1 MVELL
6 AQESGGGSLVAF
18 APLLLM
24 GVIFY
29 FLLIRPQS
37 RRQKAQRALLS
48 TVAVGDEIVTTAGVY
63 GTVTAIDEDED
74 VVTVEIAPGTR
85 IRMVRAGIAR
95 ILRDE
100 DEPEPERIEAD
111 DESDFA
117 APDGQD
123 GPIEQTP

>member
-6 AQESGGGSLVAF
+6 AQESGGGGSLIAF

-37 RRQKAQRALLS
+37 RRAKAQRELLN
-48 TVAVGDEIVTTAGVY
+48 TVSVGDEVVTTAGVY
-63 GTVTAIDEDED
+63 GTVTAIDDED
-74 VVTVEIAPGTR
+74 DVLTLEIAPGTR
-85 IRMVRAGIAR
+85 IRMVRAGIGR

-100 DEPEPERIEAD
+100 DDVDDSIDLD
-111 DESDFA
+111 DESDVS

-123 GPIEQTP
+123 GPIQQA